1 MPYIL
6 VRYKDGWRVCKRDDP
21 EVCFSKK
28 PLPKKR
34 AKKQMMAIGISERKI
49 GGVRSDDE
57 IHLIYNQYVSQNKL
71 DASKISLKQFTE
83 LYKKLREELQQSP
96 SGKVSDIEL
105 SLLLNEYDIDNDT
118 LDELIADISYY
129 DIRPERTP
137 KRKREPTP
145 EEIPETPEEIPEET
159 PEEIPEETQV
169 ATQKGSAKPKDMKLY
184 NRIKK
189 EIYDK
194 NPKHSLYR
202 SAMVVKEYK
211 RQGGE
216 YIDSLDDKKGIP
228 KWFNENWLSAND
240 YLRGKEVPCGANNA
254 EKYGEYPLCYAEER
268 LKKFSKEELREL
280 IDKKTELGKKH
291 LPTKEITGKGTK
303 TEKKLYTL
311 YPSDVRG
318 KKWDIYWI
326 NPETD
331 QVNKTSFGAKNMSD
345 YTIHKDEERRERYRN
360 RHKKDNIDEPF
371 SPGALSWYV
380 LWGDSTDIQK
390 NLRDYLRRV
399 KIVK

>member
-34 AKKQMMAIGISERKI
+34 AKKQMMAIGISEAK
-49 GGVRSDDE
+49 GGTSNV
-57 IHLIYNQYVSQNKL
+57 V
-71 DASKISLKQFTE
+71 
-83 LYKKLREELQQSP
+83 
-96 SGKVSDIEL
+96 
-105 SLLLNEYDIDNDT
+105 
-118 LDELIADISYY
+118 
-129 DIRPERTP
+129 
-137 KRKREPTP
+137 
-145 EEIPETPEEIPEET
+145 
-159 PEEIPEETQV
+159 
-169 ATQKGSAKPKDMKLY
+169 GSAKPKDMELY

-202 SAMVVKEYK
+202 SAMVVKEYT

-216 YIDSLDDKKGIP
+216 YIDSPDDEKGIP
-228 KWFNENWLSAND
+228 KWFGENWLSAND
-240 YLRGKEVPCGANNA
+240 YLRDKEVPCGANNA

-291 LPTKEITGKGTK
+291 LPTKEITGKGETK